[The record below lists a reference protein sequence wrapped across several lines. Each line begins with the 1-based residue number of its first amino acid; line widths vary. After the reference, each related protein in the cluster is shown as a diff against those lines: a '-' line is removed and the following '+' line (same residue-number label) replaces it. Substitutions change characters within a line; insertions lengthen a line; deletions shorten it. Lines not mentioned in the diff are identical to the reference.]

1 MKIESLGHVVLNVS
15 DLQRAERFYTEVL
28 GMSVCARLNEQ
39 GMNMLFFSLGDHHDL
54 ALSEVSD
61 EGIAG
66 GQSSGLNHVAFRI
79 GTKMEQLVEAKN
91 HLQAQGLE
99 LMPIDHEVTKSLYF
113 DDPDGNTVEVYVD
126 VSTAWQNDPQKVAQ
140 AQPLEI

>member
-1 MKIESLGHVVLNVS
+1 MKIEALGHVVLNVA

-28 GMSVCARLNEQ
+28 GLSVCARLNEQ

-54 ALSEVSD
+54 ALSEVSG
-61 EGIAG
+61 EAIADAR
-66 GQSSGLNHVAFRI
+66 SSGLNHVAFRI
-79 GTKMEQLVEAKN
+79 GTTIEQLVEAKA
-91 HLQAQGLE
+91 HLQAQGLA
-99 LMPIDHEVTKSLYF
+99 LMPIDHEVTKSIYF

-126 VSTAWQNDPQKVAQ
+126 VSQAWRQDPQKVAK

>member
-15 DLQRAERFYTEVL
+15 DLQRAERFYTDVL
-28 GMSVCARLNEQ
+28 GMSVCARFNEQ
-39 GMNMLFFSLGDHHDL
+39 GMNMIFFSLGDHHDL

-79 GTKMEQLVEAKN
+79 GTEMKQLVEAKN
-91 HLQAQGLE
+91 HLLAQGLE
-99 LMPIDHEVTKSLYF
+99 LTPVDHEVTKSLYF

-126 VSTAWQNDPQKVAQ
+126 VSSSWQDDPQKVAQ